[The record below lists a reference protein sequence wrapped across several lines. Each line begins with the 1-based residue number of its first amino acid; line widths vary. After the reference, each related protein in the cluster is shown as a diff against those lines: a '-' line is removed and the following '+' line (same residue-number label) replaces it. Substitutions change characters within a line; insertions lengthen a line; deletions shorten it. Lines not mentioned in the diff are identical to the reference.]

1 MLVFTSSI
9 MPKSVFLREE
19 GNTPKNRI
27 WGFLIVHSEYDYSM
41 KDIARYS
48 GVGYT
53 TLKEIWKDFREK
65 KVVVETRT
73 VGKAKMYKLNIK
85 NPVVNK
91 FIDYYW
97 AVVDSVVRRENN
109 IKDEEKDSLHTSSSI
124 GALPASAKHIA
135 VMGKSV

>member
-1 MLVFTSSI
+1 MLIPVT
-9 MPKSVFLREE
+9 MEKSVFLRQE
-19 GNTPKNRI
+19 GNAPKNRI

-53 TLKEIWKDFREK
+53 TLKGIWKEFREK
-65 KVVVETRT
+65 KIITETRT
-73 VGKAKMYKLNIK
+73 VGKAKMYKLNTK

-97 AVVDSVVRRENN
+97 AVVDSVVRRGNN
-109 IKDEEKDSLHTSSSI
+109 IKEEENESLRLSSSI
-124 GALPASAKHIA
+124 GAMQVSAKHI
-135 VMGKSV
+135 

>member
-1 MLVFTSSI
+1 MLMFIPVI
-9 MPKSVFLREE
+9 MEKSVFLRQE

-27 WGFLIVHSEYDYSM
+27 WSFLIVHSEYDYSM

-48 GVGYT
+48 GAGYT
-53 TLKEIWKDFREK
+53 TLKQIWKEFREK
-65 KVVVETRT
+65 KIIIETRT

-97 AVVDSVVRRENN
+97 AVVDSVVRRWNN
-109 IKDEEKDSLHTSSSI
+109 IKEEENESLRLSSSI
-124 GALPASAKHIA
+124 GAMQVSAKHI
-135 VMGKSV
+135 

>member
-1 MLVFTSSI
+1 ME
-9 MPKSVFLREE
+9 KSVFIQEE

-27 WGFLIVHSEYDYSM
+27 WSFLIVHSEYDYSM

-53 TLKEIWKDFREK
+53 TLKEIWGEFK
-65 KVVVETRT
+65 KKNIVTQTRT
-73 VGKAKMYKLNIK
+73 VGKAKMYRLNLK

-97 AVVDSVVRRENN
+97 AVVDSVVRRENK
-109 IKDEEKDSLHTSSSI
+109 IKDEETPHHASLA
-124 GALPASAKHIA
+124 GAIPVSAKH
-135 VMGKSV
+135 VQGSNFGL

>member
-1 MLVFTSSI
+1 ME
-9 MPKSVFLREE
+9 KSVFLQEE

-48 GVGYT
+48 KEGYT
-53 TLKEIWKDFREK
+53 TLKELWKEFREK
-65 KVVVETRT
+65 KVVIQTRV
-73 VGKAKMYKLNIK
+73 VGKAKMYRLNLK

-97 AVVDSVVRRENN
+97 AVVDSVVRRKNN
-109 IKDEEKDSLHTSSSI
+109 IEEKESLHTSSA
-124 GALPASAKHIA
+124 GAVPVSARNI
-135 VMGKSV
+135 

>member
-1 MLVFTSSI
+1 
-9 MPKSVFLREE
+9 MPKSVFLQEE

-65 KVVVETRT
+65 KIVIQTRV
-73 VGKAKMYKLNIK
+73 VGKAKMYRLNTK

-97 AVVDSVVRRENN
+97 AVVDAVVRRENK
-109 IKDEEKDSLHTSSSI
+109 IKEEESPHHASLA
-124 GALPASAKHIA
+124 GAVPVSAKPA
-135 VMGKSV
+135 

>member
-1 MLVFTSSI
+1 
-9 MPKSVFLREE
+9 MPKSAFLQEE

-48 GVGYT
+48 KVGYT
-53 TLKEIWKDFREK
+53 TLKEIWKEFKEK
-65 KVVVETRT
+65 KTVVQTRV
-73 VGKAKMYKLNIK
+73 VGKAKMYRLNMK

-97 AVVDSVVRRENN
+97 AVVESVVRKEN
-109 IKDEEKDSLHTSSSI
+109 KVKEESKEDLKSGSSMR
-124 GALPASAKHIA
+124 GLA
-135 VMGKSV
+135 VSVRNV

>member
-1 MLVFTSSI
+1 
-9 MPKSVFLREE
+9 MPKSAFLQEE

-48 GVGYT
+48 KVGYT
-53 TLKEIWKDFREK
+53 TLKQIWKEFKEK
-65 KVVVETRT
+65 KIVVQTRV
-73 VGKAKMYKLNIK
+73 VGKAKMYRLNIK

-97 AVVDSVVRRENN
+97 AVVESVVEKKFD
-109 IKDEEKDSLHTSSSI
+109 IKDKEKSKEDFKSGSSI
-124 GALPASAKHIA
+124 RGLAVSARG
-135 VMGKSV
+135 V

>member
-1 MLVFTSSI
+1 METSI
-9 MPKSVFLREE
+9 FLQEE

-27 WGFLIVHSEYDYSM
+27 WSFLIVHSEYDYSM

-53 TLKEIWKDFREK
+53 TLKQVWKEFRAK
-65 KVVVETRT
+65 KVVLETRA

-85 NPVVNK
+85 NPVVNR

-97 AVVDSVVRRENN
+97 AVVDSAVRRENN
-109 IKDEEKDSLHTSSSI
+109 LKIEEKESLSHSSSI
-124 GALPASAKHIA
+124 SAVQVSAKH
-135 VMGKSV
+135 M

>member
-1 MLVFTSSI
+1 MFMLVT
-9 MPKSVFLREE
+9 MEKSVFLQEV
-19 GNTPKNRI
+19 GDTPKNRI
-27 WGFLIVHSEYDYSM
+27 WSFLIVHSEYDYSM

-53 TLKEIWKDFREK
+53 TLKEICKDFREK
-65 KVVVETRT
+65 NIVVETRI

-97 AVVDSVVRRENN
+97 AVVEAVVKRENN
-109 IKDEEKDSLHTSSSI
+109 IKDEEKEPLHHPSSL
-124 GALPASAKHIA
+124 GAMPVSAKHI
-135 VMGKSV
+135 